1 MDGGRSAM
9 CSPTAKARFRA
20 IVAIALLLAWALTG
34 ATGWLI
40 WLAPEGPRSGQITL
54 LLGLVK
60 REWGEVHFLVSA
72 VASIL
77 TVIHVVVDWRALRG
91 CVRHLTSMRRQI
103 HIQG

>member
-1 MDGGRSAM
+1 MFT
-9 CSPTAKARFRA
+9 PTAKARLRA
-20 IVAIALLLAWALTG
+20 IVAIALLMAWALTA

-54 LLGLVK
+54 LLGMVK
-60 REWGEVHFLVSA
+60 REWGEVHFWVSA

-91 CVRHLTSMRRQI
+91 CVRHLTSVRRQI
-103 HIQG
+103 PMQG